1 MGDDAAERAGALEPD
16 PLPGLAAIAGRYMP
30 VPPNVSDPPPGLV
43 SPVPA
48 NSVPFGL
55 IAKAPT
61 AWVRSSGHAGS

>member
-1 MGDDAAERAGALEPD
+1 MGDDAAERARALEAD
-16 PLPGLAAIAGRYMP
+16 PLPGLAAVTGP
-30 VPPNVSDPPPGLV
+30 VHARAAERRDPPPGFV